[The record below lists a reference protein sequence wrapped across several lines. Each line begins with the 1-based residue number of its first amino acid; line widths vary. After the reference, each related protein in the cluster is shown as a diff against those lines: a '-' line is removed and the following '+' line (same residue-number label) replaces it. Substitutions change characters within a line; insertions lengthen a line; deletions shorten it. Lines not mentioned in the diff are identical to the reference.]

1 MTTVSHKELFEK
13 QGYVI
18 LKGLYGTEETRK
30 LKEEAAAI
38 LARHDVHQSGVF
50 LGLAAES
57 PLFKEAAR
65 TPRLT
70 RALQEIFG
78 DSVVFMNDKLVFKN
92 ASTDFGSPWHQDYSY
107 WHGSHKLS
115 VWIALDDADPANGC
129 LRIVPGSHLSTV
141 SHDGQATDDLGFVHR
156 LDEKDIDPARIVDLP
171 ASKGDAIVFHDL
183 LLHASYPNTSGA
195 DRWALISTY
204 KDGTQP
210 DPDYSWAKAAFA
222 L

>member
-1 MTTVSHKELFEK
+1 MTATFKEEFEN

-18 LKGLYGTEETRK
+18 LKGLYTTEETRR

-50 LGLAAES
+50 LGLTAES

-65 TPRLT
+65 TPRLAQ
-70 RALQEIFG
+70 ALKEIVG
-78 DSVVFMNDKLVFKN
+78 DSVVFLSDKLVFKN

-156 LDEKDIDPARIVDLP
+156 LDEKDIDPALIVDLP
-171 ASKGDAIVFHDL
+171 TSTGDAIVFHDL

>member
-1 MTTVSHKELFEK
+1 MADSIKEQFEK

-18 LKGLYGTEETRK
+18 LKELYTIEETKK
-30 LKEEAAAI
+30 LKEEASAI
-38 LARHDVHQSGVF
+38 LSKHEVDKSGVF
-50 LGLAAES
+50 LGLTPES
-57 PLFKEAAR
+57 TLFKEAAV
-65 TPRLT
+65 TPRLAN
-70 RALQEIFG
+70 ALKEIIG
-78 DSVVFMNDKLVFKN
+78 HSVVFLNDKLVFKN

-107 WHGSHKLS
+107 WHGSHKYS
-115 VWIALDDADPANGC
+115 VWIALDDADRKNGC
-129 LRIVPGSHLSTV
+129 LKIVPGSHLSTV
-141 SHDGQATDDLGFVHR
+141 NHDGKASDNLGFTNR
-156 LDEKDIDPARIVDLP
+156 LDEKEIDQSQVVDLP

-210 DPDYSWAKAAFA
+210 DPDYPWAKAAFA

>member
-78 DSVVFMNDKLVFKN
+78 DSVVFIERQAGLQKRQHRFRIAMAPGLFVLARQPQALGLDRARRRRSGERLFK
-92 ASTDFGSPWHQDYSY
+92 DCPR
-107 WHGSHKLS
+107 
-115 VWIALDDADPANGC
+115 IAL
-129 LRIVPGSHLSTV
+129 
-141 SHDGQATDDLGFVHR
+141 
-156 LDEKDIDPARIVDLP
+156 VD
-171 ASKGDAIVFHDL
+171 
-183 LLHASYPNTSGA
+183 
-195 DRWALISTY
+195 R
-204 KDGTQP
+204 QP
-210 DPDYSWAKAAFA
+210 
-222 L
+222 